1 MSESKLSIAESY
13 EHCLNKVKKI
23 MEDEKLEVAVT
34 SIIYIV
40 KLTIEVLEE
49 SKVKGSDKKKL
60 ASKII
65 RKIIVDAPISD
76 EKEKLCL
83 DMVDEG
89 IVENVID
96 LVVSASKGE
105 LNINAI
111 GGTATACCS
120 AFFNR

>member
-1 MSESKLSIAESY
+1 MSEAKLSIAESY

-23 MEDEKLEVAVT
+23 MEDEKVEVTVT
-34 SIIYIV
+34 TVIYIV

-49 SKVKGSDKKKL
+49 SKVKGSDKKTIATKV
-60 ASKII
+60 I

-83 DMVDEG
+83 DMIDEG
-89 IVENVID
+89 IVENIID

-120 AFFNR
+120 AFLNR

>member
-1 MSESKLSIAESY
+1 MSESNSNGYEES
-13 EHCLNKVKKI
+13 LNKVKKI
-23 MEDEKLEVAVT
+23 IENEKIEIAVT
-34 SIIYIV
+34 TIIYIV

-49 SKVKGSDKKKL
+49 SKVKGADKKVI
-60 ASKII
+60 ATKII
-65 RKIIVDAPISD
+65 RTIIEDAPISD

-89 IVENVID
+89 IVSNVID

-111 GGTATACCS
+111 GGTATACC
-120 AFFNR
+120 AAVFKR

>member
-1 MSESKLSIAESY
+1 MI
-13 EHCLNKVKKI
+13 
-23 MEDEKLEVAVT
+23 
-34 SIIYIV
+34 
-40 KLTIEVLEE
+40 TILDLLV
-49 SKVKGSDKKKL
+49 KKL